1 MRHWNLAKLGCLCQP
16 GYHDDDEYDIYGTI
30 IFDENDVSLKIHN
43 IKTNK
48 VEPDINR

>member
-1 MRHWNLAKLGCLCQP
+1 MMMSMI
-16 GYHDDDEYDIYGTI
+16 YIYIYGTI

-48 VEPDINR
+48 VMNMIEPDINR